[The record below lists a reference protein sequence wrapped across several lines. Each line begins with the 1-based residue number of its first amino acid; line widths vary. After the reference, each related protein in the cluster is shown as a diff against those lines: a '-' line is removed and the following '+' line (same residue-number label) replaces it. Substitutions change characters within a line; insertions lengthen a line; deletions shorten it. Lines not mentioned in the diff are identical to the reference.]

1 MVEGNECCSS
11 NSSSSIKIE
20 RGFDISIVT
29 RVTGRQI
36 WQ

>member
-11 NSSSSIKIE
+11 SSIKVE

-29 RVTGRQI
+29 RVTERQI